1 MIIAGRGAV
10 SPIGRGKELDL
21 VGDDIKRAA
30 LATVLRFVGA
40 GLDGTGDGHLAS
52 LGQITAAEFG
62 KLTPRD
68 DVQEIRLL
76 LAGLRVAKAAID
88 RDAEVANRNAGLG
101 RSHFRV
107 AGQIA
112 DQKNLIHMTL
122 FPLLLH
128 EVAFVQLAMFRLR
141 LLGGSGLGL
150 GLLAHGSDANR
161 ARLHAALLLKQ
172 LDDLRTDD
180 VLVDAEITGEL
191 LGQLGSAVES
201 DIHVITFGL
210 VVDSVGQ
217 TTLAPLLNLDNLAA
231 VGSDDTV
238 ELLDE
243 LLAGGLLDGGINDVD
258 QFVLIHDPFT
268 SFWTLALQCSMQN
281 KDVPVVYDSTE
292 IAKKQGLSPHFF
304 PERAQK

>member
-1 MIIAGRGAV
+1 
-10 SPIGRGKELDL
+10 
-21 VGDDIKRAA
+21 
-30 LATVLRFVGA
+30 
-40 GLDGTGDGHLAS
+40 
-52 LGQITAAEFG
+52 
-62 KLTPRD
+62 
-68 DVQEIRLL
+68 
-76 LAGLRVAKAAID
+76 
-88 RDAEVANRNAGLG
+88 
-101 RSHFRV
+101 
-107 AGQIA
+107 
-112 DQKNLIHMTL
+112 
-122 FPLLLH
+122 
-128 EVAFVQLAMFRLR
+128 MFRLR
-141 LLGGSGLGL
+141 LLGGSGLGR
-150 GLLAHGSDANR
+150 GLLAHRSDANR
-161 ARLHAALLLKQ
+161 TRLHAALLFKQ

-243 LLAGGLLDGGINDVD
+243 LLAGGFLDGGINDVD

-304 PERAQK
+304 PETAQK

>member
-1 MIIAGRGAV
+1 MEPGY
-10 SPIGRGKELDL
+10 
-21 VGDDIKRAA
+21 
-30 LATVLRFVGA
+30 
-40 GLDGTGDGHLAS
+40 GHLSS
-52 LGQITAAEFG
+52 LGQIAAAELG
-62 KLTPRD
+62 ELAPGD
-68 DVQEIRLL
+68 DVEKIRFL

-210 VVDSVGQ
+210 VVDGVGQ
-217 TTLAPLLNLDNLAA
+217 AALAPLSTLTTSPPLAA
-231 VGSDDTV
+231 MIPLNFSISSLRAASSTV
-238 ELLDE
+238 
-243 LLAGGLLDGGINDVD
+243 V
-258 QFVLIHDPFT
+258 
-268 SFWTLALQCSMQN
+268 SMM
-281 KDVPVVYDSTE
+281 
-292 IAKKQGLSPHFF
+292 
-304 PERAQK
+304 